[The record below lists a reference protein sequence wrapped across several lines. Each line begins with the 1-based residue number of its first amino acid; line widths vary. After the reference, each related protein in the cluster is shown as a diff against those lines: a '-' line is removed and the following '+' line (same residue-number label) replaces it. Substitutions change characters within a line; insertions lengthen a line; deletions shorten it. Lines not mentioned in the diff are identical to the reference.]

1 MNVLMTRFIEKA
13 RIRSRRNVCLFAL
26 LLLLGLG
33 TSGTFGAVQLSI
45 GSNTGSPGSTVSVPS
60 SLSSDTNVV
69 AVQYDVLF
77 NSTNLNS
84 DAPVAGNAQA
94 GSVIASSLLNPG
106 TRRVVL
112 YSPANAALT
121 NGILANLLF
130 SIATNAPAGVSSL
143 TLTNVIFANAQAG
156 RVQSPTLVPG
166 IVTVSLTAPARFGT
180 ILLSTN
186 GAVQFNVLGADN
198 LAYVIQTSTNL
209 MQWVDL
215 STNVVTGGAINF
227 TDTNVSH
234 FRYRFYR
241 VRTGP

>member
-1 MNVLMTRFIEKA
+1 MNVLLTTFIENA
-13 RIRSRRNVCLFAL
+13 CIDSRRTVCLFVLA
-26 LLLLGLG
+26 LLLGL
-33 TSGTFGAVQLSI
+33 SPPRTFCAIQLSI
-45 GSNTGSPGSTVSVPS
+45 GSTTGNPGSTVSVPS

-84 DAPVAGNAQA
+84 DAPVAGTAQA

-112 YSPANAALT
+112 YSPTNAALT
-121 NGILANLLF
+121 NGILANLVF
-130 SIATNAPAGVSSL
+130 SIATNAPAGVTSL
-143 TLTNVIFANAQAG
+143 TLTNVIFANAQAA

-166 IVTVSLTAPARFGT
+166 FVTVSLTAPARFGT

-186 GAVQFNVLGADN
+186 GAVQFNVLGIDTVT
-198 LAYVIQTSTNL
+198 YVIQTSTNL

-215 STNVVTGGAINF
+215 STNVVSGGAINF

>member
-13 RIRSRRNVCLFAL
+13 GIGSRRNVCPFAL
-26 LLLLGLG
+26 SLLLGLG
-33 TSGTFGAVQLSI
+33 TSGAFGAVQLSI
-45 GSNTGSPGSTVSVPS
+45 GTNTGYPGSTVSVPS

-77 NSTNLNS
+77 NSTNLNA
-84 DAPVAGNAQA
+84 DAPLSGNAQT
-94 GSVIASSLLNPG
+94 GSVIASGLLSPG

-112 YSPANAALT
+112 YSPTNAALT
-121 NGILANLLF
+121 NGILANLIF
-130 SIATNAPAGVSSL
+130 SISTNAPAGVTSL

-166 IVTVSLTAPARFGT
+166 FVTVSLTAPARFGT

-186 GAVQFNVLGADN
+186 GAVQFNVLGIN
-198 LAYVIQTSTNL
+198 TVTYVIQTSTNL

-215 STNVVTGGAINF
+215 STNVASGGAINF
-227 TDTNVSH
+227 RDTNVSQ

-241 VRTGP
+241 VKTGQ